1 MVVIVQA
8 VSVHEMAVRTSEFGC
23 PLIHQIHKAFDG
35 TGDMLSHR
43 IGNLIGGTYEN
54 AVETLLHGDGFPHV
68 HTHVGAVARH
78 GKYRLVGKGDGIV
91 QIALLHGHQTGED
104 LRGAGGKRFLMDIFG
119 IQNSAGVHI
128 HKNSGLCACHRA
140 GGPVVDVIGF
150 NGKGFLGF
158 LFQLQLFQRG
168 GIYRHP
174 AAEGCAADNK
184 CRKQK
189 RGGLSASCLAV

>member
-1 MVVIVQA
+1 
-8 VSVHEMAVRTSEFGC
+8 
-23 PLIHQIHKAFDG
+23 
-35 TGDMLSHR
+35 
-43 IGNLIGGTYEN
+43 
-54 AVETLLHGDGFPHV
+54 
-68 HTHVGAVARH
+68 
-78 GKYRLVGKGDGIV
+78 
-91 QIALLHGHQTGED
+91 
-104 LRGAGGKRFLMDIFG
+104 MDIFG
-119 IQNSAGVHI
+119 IQNCAGVHI
-128 HKNSGLCACHRA
+128 HKNGGLCACHGA

-184 CRKQK
+184 CCKQK